1 MILKKIYNEKEH
13 IQERWYDS
21 TMIYYTKMVEDE
33 FENIGDLY
41 VTFKNGTTYKYSKVS
56 FEDYMVFIGGGT
68 DE

>member
-13 IQERWYDS
+13 IQEIWYDS

-41 VTFKNGTTYKYSKVS
+41 VTFKNGTT
-56 FEDYMVFIGGGT
+56 
-68 DE
+68 